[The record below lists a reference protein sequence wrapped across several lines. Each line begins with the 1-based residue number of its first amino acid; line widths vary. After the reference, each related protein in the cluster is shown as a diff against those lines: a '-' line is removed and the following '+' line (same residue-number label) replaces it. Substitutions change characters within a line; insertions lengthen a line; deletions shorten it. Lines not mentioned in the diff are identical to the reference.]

1 MLNLQHLSTFLTVAA
16 LKNFNQAAIR
26 LGYSQSSV
34 TTHIKNLEKELGLEL
49 FERERFSKSVTLT
62 GAGHRMLH
70 YARQLLA
77 LERKAHLSVR
87 GQSDG

>member
-62 GAGHRMLH
+62 GAGQRMLR
-70 YARQLLA
+70 YADRLLA
-77 LERKAHLSVR
+77 LERQAHLSVR
-87 GQSDG
+87 GRSGG